1 MKKAWVF
8 TLFLYLTIL
17 IFGSCASVPKEV
29 QNDIMARKSAE
40 HNIITDDFNFSYIKI
55 ADIKKNAEM
64 ALQKKYNQ
72 FKIID
77 NIDINNPSEINIL
90 TLKYLENYECNY
102 HQALQLFFSQKEI
115 DSQDINY
122 SADSTGMY
130 TYSFWNERDKLY
142 GCVGDNGFIAM
153 LKPDV
158 FDISFACNKRN
169 VKIYHVDRSDDL
181 SDIYMLK
188 NGEYS
193 VGEAVNY
200 INNWLN
206 TEYKTMFPDYD
217 YKVKTIIVR
226 EYENHYLFDITAELF
241 FNDVPLDSFTME
253 SAYDEVNKRMYM
265 LYTRSNIKIQMVN
278 INEIDSFTN
287 GTGIISPI
295 EAESIDECISLESA
309 LLLCENTFTDF
320 KDITISDIKI
330 KYTLTPV
337 YDYIGEKHEGKNGT
351 INIITQST
359 YASGTMLK
367 SRPVWEFVIDVDPS
381 EFLKD
386 DEINTY
392 GDVRKY
398 IYVDMLS
405 GELFYQLDIVLQ
417 GTGGVS

>member
-1 MKKAWVF
+1 M
-8 TLFLYLTIL
+8 
-17 IFGSCASVPKEV
+17 
-29 QNDIMARKSAE
+29 
-40 HNIITDDFNFSYIKI
+40 
-55 ADIKKNAEM
+55 
-64 ALQKKYNQ
+64 
-72 FKIID
+72 
-77 NIDINNPSEINIL
+77 
-90 TLKYLENYECNY
+90 
-102 HQALQLFFSQKEI
+102 
-115 DSQDINY
+115 
-122 SADSTGMY
+122 
-130 TYSFWNERDKLY
+130 
-142 GCVGDNGFIAM
+142 
-153 LKPDV
+153 
-158 FDISFACNKRN
+158 
-169 VKIYHVDRSDDL
+169 DRSDDL

-337 YDYIGEKHEGKNGT
+337 YDYIGENMRAKMVQL
-351 INIITQST
+351 ISL
-359 YASGTMLK
+359 LK
-367 SRPVWEFVIDVDPS
+367 V
-381 EFLKD
+381 L
-386 DEINTY
+386 
-392 GDVRKY
+392 
-398 IYVDMLS
+398 MHL
-405 GELFYQLDIVLQ
+405 ELCLNHVQFGSL
-417 GTGGVS
+417 